1 MNRPWYRFYDKG
13 VPRTIDYPLVSLP
26 DLVSEKAREYADK
39 IAIHFMKRDITYAQ
53 FQESIDRLANA
64 LYSIG
69 VRKGDRVALML
80 PNSPQF
86 MIAFYAVLKI
96 GGIVVQTNPLYT
108 VYELE
113 HILKDSE
120 AETLITLA
128 VLRPKVEAVKDKTPL
143 KRVIYTS
150 LASYMPTLLGFG
162 YKLRMR
168 LKGLPTSIPKGR
180 NIYTFSELINLLPP
194 EPPKVEI
201 NPKEDVALF
210 QYTGGTTGLPK
221 AAMLTHFNLVANAY
235 QTIHWIPNLE
245 WGKEVILA
253 VLPFF
258 HVYGMTVAMN
268 FSTLTGSKIIL
279 VPRFNPRK
287 IVKLIQKHRVTLFP
301 GAPRIYI
308 EIINLPDVQNYD
320 LTSVKA
326 CISGSAPL
334 PVKVKEEFER
344 LTGAKL
350 VEGYGLSEAS
360 PVTHANP
367 ILGVNKA
374 GSIGLPFP
382 DTDAKIVDPETGERE
397 MPVGE
402 PGELIVKGPQ
412 VMKGYWKRPE
422 ETAKTIRDGWLYT
435 GDIAKMDEDGYF
447 YIVDRKKDMI
457 IVSGFN
463 VYPREVEEVLF
474 KHPKIKEAA
483 VIGVPDPKTG
493 ERVKA
498 FVVLKEG
505 ESMTAEEVM
514 EYCLQYLARYKCP
527 KEVEFVDDLPK
538 SFIGKVL
545 RRVLREEEEK
555 KRGG

>member
-1 MNRPWYRFYDKG
+1 MNRPWYKFYDEG
-13 VPRTIDYPLVSLP
+13 VPHHIDYPEVPLPTLVE
-26 DLVSEKAREYADK
+26 EKAREYSRNV
-39 IAIHFMKRDITYAQ
+39 AIHFMKTDITYDE
-53 FQESIDRLANA
+53 FQKSIDRLATA
-64 LYSIG
+64 LYDIG
-69 VRKGDRVALML
+69 IRKGDRISLML

-86 MIAFYAVLKI
+86 MIAFYAALKLGAI
-96 GGIVVQTNPLYT
+96 IVQTNPLYMP
-108 VYELE
+108 YELE
-113 HILKDSE
+113 HILNDSG
-120 AETLITLA
+120 AETIITLA
-128 VLRPKVEAVKDKTPL
+128 ILRPKVEAVWGKTPL

-150 LASYMPTLLGFG
+150 LAEYMPKLLGFG
-162 YKLRMR
+162 YKLRMKI
-168 LKGLPTSIPKGR
+168 KGLPTGIPKGD
-180 NIYTFSELINLLPP
+180 NIYAFQDLLSYPINPP
-194 EPPKVEI
+194 TVDI

-210 QYTGGTTGLPK
+210 QYTGGTTGFPK
-221 AAMLTHFNLVANAY
+221 AAMLTHYNLVVNAY
-235 QTIHWIPNLE
+235 QTIHWFPHLE

-279 VPRFNPRK
+279 VPRFNVRQV
-287 IVKLIQKHRVTLFP
+287 VKLIEKHRVTLFP
-301 GAPRIYI
+301 GAPKIYI
-308 EIINLPDVQNYD
+308 EVINMPGVEKYD
-320 LTSVKA
+320 LSSIKA

-367 ILGVNKA
+367 IMGLNKA
-374 GSIGLPFP
+374 GSIGIPFP
-382 DTDAKIVDPETGERE
+382 DTDAKIVDPEDGETE

-402 PGELIVKGPQ
+402 AGELIIKGPQ
-412 VMKGYWKRPE
+412 VMKGYWNRPE
-422 ETAKTIRDGWLYT
+422 ETAKTLRNGWLYT

-457 IVSGFN
+457 IVSGYN

-474 KHPKIKEAA
+474 RHPAVKEVA
-483 VIGVPDPKTG
+483 VVGVPDPKSG

-505 ESMTAEEVM
+505 ATATAEEII
-514 EYCLQYLARYKCP
+514 EFCRKHLAKYKCP
-527 KEVEFVDDLPK
+527 KEVEFRKELPK

-555 KRGG
+555 KQKG